1 VVGLGDHSLTLTGP
15 VGDLAG
21 PVHGLDPRAKI
32 VGLTTVT
39 LVAVS
44 APIAAWPVHLAC
56 AVVLTMVIAV
66 ARIPAR
72 TIWRRARVVL
82 PPVLFV
88 AAFVPFFRAGGT
100 AYSLGPLTV
109 SEAGLAVLAAVA
121 AKATIGTVG
130 AVVLGATTSFPA
142 VLRGL
147 DALRVPRAFTL
158 IAAFMYR
165 YLFVIAEEAQRMRT
179 ALSSRAYAPRH
190 ALQAA
195 PIGRAATALF
205 LRSYGRGERV
215 HRAMLARGYTGSMPE
230 LAPLRFRVADAAF
243 VIAVA
248 VLLIGVRLA
257 IGESA

>member
-1 VVGLGDHSLTLTGP
+1 
-15 VGDLAG
+15 
-21 PVHGLDPRAKI
+21 
-32 VGLTTVT
+32 
-39 LVAVS
+39 
-44 APIAAWPVHLAC
+44 
-56 AVVLTMVIAV
+56 M
-66 ARIPAR
+66 
-72 TIWRRARVVL
+72 
-82 PPVLFV
+82 V
-88 AAFVPFFRAGGT
+88 AAT
-100 AYSLGPLTV
+100 
-109 SEAGLAVLAAVA
+109 VA
-121 AKATIGTVG
+121 AKAAIGTLS
-130 AVVLGATTSFPA
+130 AVLLGATATFPE

-147 DALRVPRAFTL
+147 QALRVPSL
-158 IAAFMYR
+158 LVLVAASMYR

-243 VIAVA
+243 VIAIA